1 MTISSMSAS
10 RPANDPSRSI
20 APMLGSHGGTGN
32 APYLPFAGGSYRL
45 TMGLMP
51 LAEPD
56 WLEIDALLAAHLA
69 EKRALLIARP
79 DEVFAA
85 LPEAEAASRELL
97 ALLAAHLPLHHPQI
111 FARDGAVLTNRV
123 TGEAWDVERPALHP
137 LDLCGRLV
145 QEDFCLLRR
154 DGAQHILVGAS
165 LCAPA
170 RWRLADK
177 IGHPLAQIHA
187 PVAGYDATLARPV
200 DRLFDQLRPG
210 RLVWRLNWGILDN
223 PARFQPVQPPADTP
237 ITAAPRASACGS
249 GSSARP
255 CASSPRARRWCS
267 PSAPMSRGSI
277 APSRRG
283 PAAADLASA
292 IRALPQE
299 MLRYKQIEP
308 FATEVL
314 AWLEAAP
321 RA

>member
-1 MTISSMSAS
+1 
-10 RPANDPSRSI
+10 
-20 APMLGSHGGTGN
+20 MLESHGDRGN
-32 APYLPFAGGSYRL
+32 ALYLPFAGGGYRL

-56 WLEIDALLAAHLA
+56 WLEIDTLLAAHLA
-69 EKRALLIARP
+69 EKRTLLIARH

-85 LPEAEAASRELL
+85 LPEAEAAARELL
-97 ALLAAHLPLHHPQI
+97 ALLAAHLPQHHPQI

-123 TGEAWDVERPALHP
+123 TGEAWDVERPTLHP

-154 DGAQHILVGAS
+154 GDEKHILVGAS

-177 IGHPLAQIHA
+177 IGNPLAQIHA

-200 DRLFDQLRPG
+200 DRLFDQMRPG
-210 RLVWRLNWGILDN
+210 RLVWRLNWGIVDH
-223 PARFQPVQPPADTP
+223 PARFQPVRPPADAP
-237 ITAAPRASACGS
+237 ITAASAGERLWLRVERQTLRKLAESEAVVFTIRTHVTRLDRA
-249 GSSARP
+249 
-255 CASSPRARRWCS
+255 
-267 PSAPMSRGSI
+267 I
-277 APSRRG
+277 ATG

-308 FATEVL
+308 FAREVL
-314 AWLEAAP
+314 AWLEDRT